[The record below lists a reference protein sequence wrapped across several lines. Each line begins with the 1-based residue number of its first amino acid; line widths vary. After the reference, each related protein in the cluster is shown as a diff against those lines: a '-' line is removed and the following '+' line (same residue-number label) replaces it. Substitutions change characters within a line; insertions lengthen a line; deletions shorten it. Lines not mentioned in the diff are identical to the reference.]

1 MIDAFGH
8 SGTNAALFSDFGFD
22 AMFMSRQPNEGRMKR
37 GKEGDLSFIWK
48 PLQKHYGDS
57 KEIYAHFFWN
67 HYTAPDGTLKNDIS
81 RGDDDAL

>member
-1 MIDAFGH
+1 
-8 SGTNAALFSDFGFD
+8 
-22 AMFMSRQPNEGRMKR
+22 MKR

-48 PLQKHYGDS
+48 PLEKHFGDS